1 MCWWSL
7 IKRGCRGGEQ
17 HRSSEPGITALIAA
31 TQQLD
36 AAGGGRDPTINPC
49 PQFSLQGFCV
59 LGFLVSCLLLE
70 GKGQRD
76 AASVAVA
83 ALKGSKEEELSF
95 N

>member
-1 MCWWSL
+1 ML
-7 IKRGCRGGEQ
+7 VEFNKEGLQGGGAAQ
-17 HRSSEPGITALIAA
+17 ILRAWDHSSDCSNTAAGRS
-31 TQQLD
+31 
-36 AAGGGRDPTINPC
+36 GGGRDPTINPC

-83 ALKGSKEEELSF
+83 ALKGSNEEELSF